1 VFFFF
6 WNVIE
11 IKWYHSHAA
20 ITRINFDIKINL
32 FFVILKGKI
41 RQTIN
46 LFTALGSGICSKKKT
61 TRNVHTSFLKSF
73 LFPPKLQVILS
84 RQLLHHSIHRVSFAL
99 SVTIGAATGAP
110 CLIVTWIA
118 KRFTQKCTVRGTLC
132 RGFSMKIWIASKLNF
147 RTPYLLPLAF
157 RVFISC
163 SACLVSTAMS
173 VTRSLTTATRPRS
186 RLPLGR
192 EYTNILNINRR
203 PCLWHDRLRNQ
214 ILVDSLNNL

>member
-1 VFFFF
+1 MFFFF

-46 LFTALGSGICSKKKT
+46 LFTALGSGICSKKKQQGT
-61 TRNVHTSFLKSF
+61 FTP
-73 LFPPKLQVILS
+73 LFWS
-84 RQLLHHSIHRVSFAL
+84 RFSSHHSIHRVSFAL

-173 VTRSLTTATRPRS
+173 VTRSLTTATRPWS